1 MAKWKRT
8 VTPAFSVLFSV
19 SCEDLGKLL
28 NYLRNQ
34 VKLDLGQG
42 SLCMLTGELAVC
54 FLSVLFPWN
63 TQWYNMTATLRL
75 EER

>member
-19 SCEDLGKLL
+19 SCEDLL

-42 SLCMLTGELAVC
+42 SLCMLTGELAVG

-63 TQWYNMTATLRL
+63 TQWYNMTATLPL